1 MIGITIEHE
10 QIRDWTCSRGGSPV
24 IDKSDDKTCPTIRFP
39 SEAEGDDVSWD
50 EWMASFE
57 QGEWAFIYQDR
68 TPEGELSRHWKIIP
82 RFELEEQWTCEVKN
96 SSAN

>member
-10 QIRDWTCSRGGSPV
+10 QIKDWTCSRGGSPV
-24 IDKSDDKTCPTIRFP
+24 IDKSDEKTCPTIRFP

-57 QGEWAFIYQDR
+57 QGNGLLFTKTA
-68 TPEGELSRHWKIIP
+68 PPK
-82 RFELEEQWTCEVKN
+82 
-96 SSAN
+96 AN